1 MSAKP
6 ESRLWNSLRDGLTD
20 IRWTRVESWA
30 SPGIPDVNG
39 CAEFGEFWIE
49 LKVIKN
55 NRIKL
60 SPHQIAWH
68 TLRTRAGGRSYILA
82 REAARTPLILFS
94 GKQAKELHDKK
105 INEIS
110 PMASIDHPYDWANLR
125 SALEKGDK

>member
-1 MSAKP
+1 MSPKP
-6 ESRLWNSLRDGLTD
+6 ESRLWKALRDGVTGVH
-20 IRWTRVESWA
+20 WVRVESWA
-30 SPGIPDVNG
+30 SPGVPDVNG
-39 CAEFGEFWIE
+39 CSDFGEFWIE

-94 GKQAKELHDKK
+94 GKQVKDLADLKMDE
-105 INEIS
+105 IPPICEIS
-110 PMASIDHPYDWANLR
+110 HPYDWSLLR
-125 SALEKGDK
+125 GALEKG